1 MRLPGKFAHAPQNRH
16 PEGAMKAGQ
25 PAAPHEEHLT
35 AGCSETSAPK
45 KGPKGGPDGSKANGA
60 AVFATTGGHR
70 APAHHQYPDRPLLAL
85 VAGLF
90 FLGQLLKFSLGQP
103 GEAEKQLL
111 IAVLAVAVWC
121 AAYFVGFTVLGKAPK
136 LLFLALCAVTV
147 AAFFFSRRSRGMPVD
162 ANYILLL
169 FPAVYAGFVYGM
181 RNKGYRAI
189 VVCSLVFLFP
199 LICALLVPNSGV
211 FFLLVVSYLAIT
223 TAAVV
228 KGWFQVKRK
237 PALLLV
243 FLPAL
248 FFTGTWLLI
257 ELVTCG
263 TGRLG
268 VVLHPALD
276 PQGAGYV
283 DTVTRQLI
291 SAARLV
297 GKGRPVEGVAAN
309 EIAQALPGIR
319 TDHLLTY
326 VTYLFGWVALVAIAA
341 LFVAVI
347 ARAAVLCKRQ
357 KSPLAQ
363 LVAVAIITT
372 QAAQV
377 LLYVMT
383 NLGFSLF
390 QVLSLPL
397 IAGGG
402 LALVVNMLFM
412 GLLFSAL
419 KTGTRQKRQ
428 CGTAP

>member
-16 PEGAMKAGQ
+16 PEWAMKAEQ
-25 PAAPHEEHLT
+25 PAAPHEEHLP

-45 KGPKGGPDGSKANGA
+45 KGRKGGPEGSKSNGGA
-60 AVFATTGGHR
+60 ALATAGGHG
-70 APAHHQYPDRPLLAL
+70 APAHHQYPDGPLLVL

-90 FLGQLLKFSLGQP
+90 FLGQLLQFSLGQP
-103 GEAEKQLL
+103 GEIEKQLL

-147 AAFFFSRRSRGMPVD
+147 AAFFFSRRSQGMPVD
-162 ANYILLL
+162 VNYMLLL
-169 FPAVYAGFVYGM
+169 FPAIYAGLVYGM

-189 VVCSLVFLFP
+189 VVCGMVFLFP

-211 FFLLVVSYLAIT
+211 FFLLVVSYLAT
-223 TAAVV
+223 TTVAVV
-228 KGWFQVKRK
+228 KGWFQVKRR

-248 FFTGTWLLI
+248 FFTGTGLLI
-257 ELVTCG
+257 ELITCG

-268 VVLHPALD
+268 VVLHPSLD

-291 SAARLV
+291 SAARFV

-309 EIAQALPGIR
+309 EIAQVLPGIR

-326 VTYLFGWVALVAIAA
+326 VTYTFGWAALVAIAA
-341 LFVAVI
+341 LFAGFF
-347 ARAAVLCKRQ
+347 ARAVVLCKQQ

-363 LVAVAIITT
+363 LVAVAIITI
-372 QAAQV
+372 QASQV

-383 NLGFSLF
+383 NLRFSLF
-390 QVLSLPL
+390 HVLSLPL

-419 KTGTRQKRQ
+419 KTGTR
-428 CGTAP
+428 